1 MKRFLFV
8 FSTLLILGSFC
19 ACSNS
24 DEIDIKSTD
33 GSSDIE
39 EGTGNDMSVTYE
51 TSTDPKERIV
61 GSWLLVK
68 CNEDDMSSQNKVCTF
83 MEDGT
88 WTVSPQPPVSEL
100 PTPDVDQVV
109 AFEDGWA
116 YDADKDVISGYLD
129 LHSPSAM
136 NFPYRFELKRKELI
150 LSFEPRGMY
159 FMPPTPMVRYYIR
172 KY

>member
-68 CNEDDMSSQNKVCTF
+68 CNEDAAVLTI
-83 MEDGT
+83 E
-88 WTVSPQPPVSEL
+88 EL
-100 PTPDVDQVV
+100 LHLMLRRN
-109 AFEDGWA
+109 
-116 YDADKDVISGYLD
+116 DAAHLEAVEAIEQLIESV
-129 LHSPSAM
+129 
-136 NFPYRFELKRKELI
+136 NFI
-150 LSFEPRGMY
+150 LSLCLTRFDAQFIDAVDAR
-159 FMPPTPMVRYYIR
+159 FHLVR
-172 KY
+172 